1 KKTAHLSQTP
11 SSGIVPP
18 SSESSDV
25 RLEITKL
32 KHVTGYIYKLID
44 KQSGEVVRQ
53 WPTEQMVK
61 MREYLAEQQIQL
73 VDEKASSSKAKP
85 TCEGCGN
92 ACNIAVCH
100 RGEEWQTKSMLVV
113 TIGTRQTRSFIELGV
128 VRLAV
133 HREIVYLR
141 TNPVRS
147 HRPHQL

>member
-1 KKTAHLSQTP
+1 MVDIVSHANVAAEHDAVLKRHQDSSSASSAPKKTAQLSQTP
-11 SSGIVPP
+11 LSQTVPP

-73 VDEKASSSKAKP
+73 VDEKA
-85 TCEGCGN
+85 
-92 ACNIAVCH
+92 
-100 RGEEWQTKSMLVV
+100 
-113 TIGTRQTRSFIELGV
+113 
-128 VRLAV
+128 
-133 HREIVYLR
+133 
-141 TNPVRS
+141 
-147 HRPHQL
+147 